1 MKRKTLKQ
9 LREEKGLT
17 QEQVAKLAN
26 TTITFISLLE
36 NGKRNASDETKKKL
50 AKIYDCEVTDIF
62 LALQLTES

>member
-1 MKRKTLKQ
+1 MKKKSLKQ
-9 LREEKGLT
+9 LRENKGLT
-17 QEQVAKLAN
+17 QEQVAKLTD

-50 AKIYDCEVTDIF
+50 AKLYDCEVVDIF

>member
-9 LREEKGLT
+9 LREDKGLT
-17 QEQVAKLAN
+17 QEQVAKSTD
-26 TTITFISLLE
+26 TTVTFISLLE

-50 AKIYDCEVTDIF
+50 ARLYNCKVVDIF

>member
-9 LREEKGLT
+9 LREDKGLT
-17 QEQVAKLAN
+17 QEQVAKSTDN
-26 TTITFISLLE
+26 TVTFISLLE

-50 AKIYDCEVTDIF
+50 ARLYDCEVIDIF